1 MKKVKIS
8 LLVIW
13 GLAVWSVFQCPC
25 AEAAQEITEG
35 RKFYDTIMLW
45 VNFGILVVL
54 FLKFARKPLMDALRG
69 VHDKI
74 KGELDGI
81 TRQHN
86 EMKAGRD
93 TEETRLTNIQDH
105 LEEIRVRIVEMGEKE
120 KQKIIDQARLAAEKM
135 IEDAKAYAQFQM
147 SRARKQLSDEMV
159 DMAISKVEVRLKEEI
174 SAEDDEKLV
183 LEFLGNLET
192 TKARLN

>member
-1 MKKVKIS
+1 MKNVRIS
-8 LLVIW
+8 LLLILAVLVW
-13 GLAVWSVFQCPC
+13 GLALSPW
-25 AEAAQEITEG
+25 AEAAQEMTEG
-35 RKFYDTIMLW
+35 RRLYDTIMLW
-45 VNFGILVVL
+45 VNFGILVAL

-69 VHDKI
+69 VRNKI
-74 KGELDGI
+74 KGEIDEI
-81 TRQHN
+81 TQQHN

-93 TEETRLTNIQDH
+93 AEETRLTDIDQH
-105 LEEIRVRIVEMGEKE
+105 LEEIRVRIIEMGEKE
-120 KQKIIDQARLAAEKM
+120 KQKIIDQAKVAAEKM

-159 DMAISKVEVRLKEEI
+159 DMAISKVEARLKKEL
-174 SAEDDEKLV
+174 SVEDDEKLV